1 MAQKIRGFFKT
12 AVENLVS
19 CRTAQMGR
27 YAVRAIDAPR
37 ERYRHRIYS
46 V

>member
-12 AVENLVS
+12 ALENLVS
-19 CRTAQMGR
+19 CRTAQMSR
-27 YAVRAIDAPR
+27 FAVRAIDAPR
-37 ERYRHRIYS
+37 ERYQHRIYS